1 MQPEDRVGDGF
12 LLCDPYI
19 QLSEHDGK
27 SLVESFMP
35 PEKAELTKP
44 KEIKKWTDD

>member
-1 MQPEDRVGDGF
+1 MASYYVI
-12 LLCDPYI
+12 LI
-19 QLSEHDGK
+19 SNSVNTMAK
-27 SLVESFMP
+27 SVVESFMP